1 MKSFKIIPSEKYSDY
16 FFNIKPANEFIPEWY
31 RKSSGIINN
40 ATTILY
46 PDKTEVTNTT
56 YKKCTP
62 FLDAMTSGYIV
73 YLTADLEIGKSE
85 DGKVLI
91 LWRTERKI
99 VTDHSPEQW
108 SGLPVPHGYYPMVL
122 KWHNQFALNVPEEYS
137 LLFTNPINRFDLPF
151 QTITGIVDC
160 DKYTGQVHFPFFLK
174 EGFTGIIPAGT
185 PITQI
190 IPIKRESWKREHLEY
205 DEKFS
210 KLHFERF
217 FSTIKRS
224 YKNNYWT
231 KKEYR

>member
-1 MKSFKIIPSEKYSDY
+1 MKSFKIIPSEKYSEY
-16 FFNIKPANEFIPEWY
+16 FFNVEPASSFIPEWY
-31 RKSSGIINN
+31 RKSNGVVDNI
-40 ATTILY
+40 TTTLY
-46 PDKTEVTNTT
+46 PQKPLATNST

-85 DGKVLI
+85 TGEILV
-91 LWRTERKI
+91 LWRTERQI

-108 SGLPVPHGYYPMVL
+108 DGLPVPHGYYPLVL
-122 KWHNQFALNVPEEYS
+122 KWHNQFAFNIPEEYS
-137 LLFTNPINRFDLPF
+137 LLFTNPVNRFDLPF
-151 QTITGIVDC
+151 QTVTGIVDC

-174 EGFTGIIPAGT
+174 EGFIGIIPKGT

-210 KLHFERF
+210 KLHYERF
-217 FSTIKRS
+217 LSTIKRS

-231 KKEYR
+231 KKEYK